1 MIEYRHGNSRES
13 WKKLTEQVKS
23 PKESREN
30 ERQEV
35 LEMSRFPHLLWSMRL
50 NKGNGKEIEL
60 VKETQ
65 KGMLKR
71 NRTWGGAVIET
82 RGSQNSKENARL
94 QNYML
99 AKKVFFDV

>member
-1 MIEYRHGNSRES
+1 M
-13 WKKLTEQVKS
+13 KS

-65 KGMLKR
+65 KGMLRR
-71 NRTWGGAVIET
+71 NRTWGGGIVT
-82 RGSQNSKENARL
+82 RGIQNSKENARL

-99 AKKVFFDV
+99 AKEVFFDV

>member
-1 MIEYRHGNSRES
+1 MIEYRPGNSRES

-35 LEMSRFPHLLWSMRL
+35 LEMSHFPHLLWSMRL

-65 KGMLKR
+65 KGLLKR
-71 NRTWGGAVIET
+71 NRTWGVIET

-94 QNYML
+94 QNYMH

>member
-1 MIEYRHGNSRES
+1 M
-13 WKKLTEQVKS
+13 KS

-35 LEMSRFPHLLWSMRL
+35 LEMSCFSHLWSMRL

-71 NRTWGGAVIET
+71 NRTWGGGGIET
-82 RGSQNSKENARL
+82 RGIQNSKENARL
-94 QNYML
+94 HNYML
-99 AKKVFFDV
+99 AKEVFFDV

>member
-1 MIEYRHGNSRES
+1 M
-13 WKKLTEQVKS
+13 KS
-23 PKESREN
+23 LKESREN

-35 LEMSRFPHLLWSMRL
+35 LEMSCFSHLWSMRL

-71 NRTWGGAVIET
+71 NRTGGGGGGIET
-82 RGSQNSKENARL
+82 RGIQNSKENARL

-99 AKKVFFDV
+99 AKEVFFDV